1 MSTELIGITQLA
13 YDWGMEVEGRLYV
26 DSEAA
31 IGVVSRRGN
40 GRLRHVRVGMLW
52 IQERV
57 EDGIISVRKVLGT
70 ENPADAMT
78 KYLPASKMNQY
89 MEVMSQVYKG
99 GRADT
104 SLKV

>member
-1 MSTELIGITQLA
+1 M
-13 YDWGMEVEGRLYV
+13 

-52 IQERV
+52 IQEQV
-57 EDGIISVRKVLGT
+57 EEGAISVRKVLGT

-78 KYLPASKMNQY
+78 KYLPASKMDKF
-89 MEVMSQVYKG
+89 MEVMSQVYQG
-99 GRADT
+99 GRADK
-104 SLKV
+104 SLKVQA